1 MLIPLA
7 ARSRSSPLPERR
19 KTRFSISRMPQTAHA
34 VESSSSREEKPRAV
48 RERRINSH
56 FTRVFAN
63 FKGNRRGRG
72 KVPTTPDCF
81 NIFCLPACLLACLLL
96 EGVPV
101 PLGNRKHKRGAIFFF
116 FVLVPVAF
124 LFFPPPPSFFL
135 LYFSSS
141 FFVLFFSSLNVARQL
156 EYFRAFERYY

>member
-1 MLIPLA
+1 MYGPMELCLYFNEGAMLIPLA

-116 FVLVPVAF
+116 
-124 LFFPPPPSFFL
+124 SFSFL
-135 LYFSSS
+135 LRFFFSPLPH
-141 FFVLFFSSLNVARQL
+141 LFFSSIFLL
-156 EYFRAFERYY
+156 HFSFFFSPP